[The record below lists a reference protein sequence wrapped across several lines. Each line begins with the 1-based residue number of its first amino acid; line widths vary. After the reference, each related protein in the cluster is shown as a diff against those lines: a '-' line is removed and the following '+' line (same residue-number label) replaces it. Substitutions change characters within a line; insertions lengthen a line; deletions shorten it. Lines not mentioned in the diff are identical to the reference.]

1 MDEFEKRLKRD
12 ANAVQAEVS
21 PELRSRIDASLR
33 GVEPLNAAPVVQNS
47 PARLWWASSL
57 TGLVAVLVLIV
68 VANLNKPDTDSVQQE
83 VTAGLTEPPMPV
95 ERPFLSP
102 NLDIRSADFT
112 SPLEEELLKLQADIE
127 KARENVRKDVDF
139 TF

>member
-1 MDEFEKRLKRD
+1 MDEFEKRTKRD
-12 ANAVQAEVS
+12 ANALQADVS
-21 PELRSRIDASLR
+21 PQLRARIDASLR
-33 GVEPLNAAPVVQNS
+33 AVEPLRAAPAKRTS

-57 TGLVAVLVLIV
+57 TGLVAVLVLVI
-68 VANLNKPDTDSVQQE
+68 VANLNKPDADPNQDDVN
-83 VTAGLTEPPMPV
+83 AGLTEPPTPTDFPLLV
-95 ERPFLSP
+95 P

-112 SPLEEELLKLQADIE
+112 SPLEEELVKLQADIE